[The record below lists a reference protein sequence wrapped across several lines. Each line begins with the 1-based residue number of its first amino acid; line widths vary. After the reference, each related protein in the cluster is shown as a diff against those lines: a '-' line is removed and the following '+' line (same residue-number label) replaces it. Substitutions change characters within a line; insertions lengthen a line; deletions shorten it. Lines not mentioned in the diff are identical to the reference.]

1 MSAGSPT
8 YVTPGRRQR
17 ALKRLR
23 RLKMAGSAH
32 RYVRGSTLRFYDWLE
47 TIGPGGIPDGPPIW
61 ICGDCHVGN
70 LGPVASAEGVIA
82 IQVRDLDQTVIG
94 NPAHDLLRLA
104 LSLASA
110 ARGSDLPGVATPL
123 MMEGLMQ
130 GYSSAFAP
138 EFDVASDLDAPKTI
152 RASLRD
158 SAAASWKSLA
168 QERLEDPEPEIP
180 LGKKFWP
187 LAKEERKAVLEAC
200 MQPSIIELV
209 RQLRSRDDDSK
220 VTSLDAAFWV
230 KGCSSLGLMRYA
242 VVMEANGGKKR
253 SYCLMDF
260 KEAVKASAP
269 AAKGAGMPANQGER
283 VVAGAR
289 HLSPHLGERMAATQI
304 GGKAFFVREVRPQ
317 DLKLDLD
324 RLAAKEATEIAS
336 YLGAVVGQAHSRQL
350 PESERRKWLAEL
362 QKANGRDLDA
372 PTWLWR
378 AVVDL
383 LAEHEKA
390 YLEHCRRYALG
401 KD

>member
-1 MSAGSPT
+1 
-8 YVTPGRRQR
+8 
-17 ALKRLR
+17 
-23 RLKMAGSAH
+23 
-32 RYVRGSTLRFYDWLE
+32 
-47 TIGPGGIPDGPPIW
+47 
-61 ICGDCHVGN
+61 
-70 LGPVASAEGVIA
+70 
-82 IQVRDLDQTVIG
+82 
-94 NPAHDLLRLA
+94 
-104 LSLASA
+104 
-110 ARGSDLPGVATPL
+110 
-123 MMEGLMQ
+123 MQ

-138 EFDVASDLDAPKTI
+138 EFDVGSDLDAPKTI

-187 LAKEERKAVLEAC
+187 LAKEEREAVLEAC

-209 RQLRSRDDDSK
+209 RQLRSRDDNSK
-220 VTSLDAAFWV
+220 VKSLDAAFWV

-242 VVMEANGGKKR
+242 VVMEATGGKKR

-304 GGKAFFVREVRPQ
+304 GGKAFFVRELRPQ

-350 PESERRKWLAEL
+350 PKSERRKWLAEL
-362 QKANGRDLDA
+362 QKAHGRDLDA

-390 YLEHCRRYALG
+390 YLEHCRRHALG